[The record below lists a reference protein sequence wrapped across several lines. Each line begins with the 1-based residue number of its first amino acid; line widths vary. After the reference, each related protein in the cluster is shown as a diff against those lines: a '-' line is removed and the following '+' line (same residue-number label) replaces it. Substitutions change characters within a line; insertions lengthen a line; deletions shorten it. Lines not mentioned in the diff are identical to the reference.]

1 MTVFAYMG
9 FPEDMKG
16 TIWKKGFNFL
26 FESIQKPMGA
36 AVFSLNTFFMISAAY
51 RAFKVRTVEAAL
63 LMCAAMIVM
72 IGQMPVG
79 EWFTSTVP
87 ANMPFFKLP
96 WLSQKILTVVNAAA
110 YRGVFIGIIIG
121 GISISLRI
129 WLGLDN
135 SVYSGLDKK

>member
-1 MTVFAYMG
+1 
-9 FPEDMKG
+9 
-16 TIWKKGFNFL
+16 
-26 FESIQKPMGA
+26 MGA

-87 ANMPFFKLP
+87 ANMQFFKLP